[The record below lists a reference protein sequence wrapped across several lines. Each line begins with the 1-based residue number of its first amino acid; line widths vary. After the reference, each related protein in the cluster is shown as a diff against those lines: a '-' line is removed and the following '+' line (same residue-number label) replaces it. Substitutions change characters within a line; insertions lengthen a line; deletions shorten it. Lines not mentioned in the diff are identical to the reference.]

1 MRAVP
6 CPTLV
11 PWRIFRR
18 PLKVQNPGDQFRPLR
33 SGSGGLNGTPDPN
46 GPTNH
51 GLSGW
56 WLNQPTWK
64 ILVKFN
70 THSTSPAEFTHPQW
84 RELPLSCRFGS
95 KQRYSKASGE
105 CAEAFFYI
113 DSQKDM
119 QRWEKSEPSVT
130 GESTQIEHKY
140 EGGTPQRGLQ
150 EFAHS
155 RLPSE
160 TLILAIVTSKVHVR
174 NDTDEPTI
182 WSTHVSENAIWHHI
196 CEHKKLVRKTTLDK
210 SHSLLKASSP
220 HFKAT
225 SVQRRSLFPAS
236 E

>member
-1 MRAVP
+1 MTDTKVTALGSTIA
-6 CPTLV
+6 CPMASK
-11 PWRIFRR
+11 RNKACCQR
-18 PLKVQNPGDQFRPLR
+18 PRQDNSQLQNWMTFPLYLLLTQPKDHKIKVWA
-33 SGSGGLNGTPDPN
+33 
-46 GPTNH
+46 
-51 GLSGW
+51 LS
-56 WLNQPTWK
+56 
-64 ILVKFN
+64 N